1 MFGSEI
7 EYKLPLANSLRIAIV
22 SYNIS
27 NIELATKIQEKI
39 MISKKKKFQIIQ
51 VEHISDLFKYQENN
65 KEEKNKGLIDKKW
78 INNIINFIPS
88 VIVLNY
94 QIKPDT
100 NKDLEEKN

>member
-39 MISKKKKFQIIQ
+39 MISKKKNFK
-51 VEHISDLFKYQENN
+51 LFK
-65 KEEKNKGLIDKKW
+65 LSI
-78 INNIINFIPS
+78 
-88 VIVLNY
+88 
-94 QIKPDT
+94 
-100 NKDLEEKN
+100 